1 MIKNITALL
10 LSCCIVPA
18 FAQTSPLVQTDTL
31 IVGYDIETAL
41 PVSSYSATG
50 VGAAA
55 FDNAAHIDVAKA
67 LYGKIAGLNVRQG
80 VGSSADNVCTFS
92 VHGKTP
98 LVLVDG
104 FPRELSEDRKSVV

>member
-55 FDNAAHIDVAKA
+55 M
-67 LYGKIAGLNVRQG
+67 
-80 VGSSADNVCTFS
+80 SAPS
-92 VHGKTP
+92 
-98 LVLVDG
+98 
-104 FPRELSEDRKSVV
+104 LSTARLRSCWWTASRGNSLT

>member
-80 VGSSADNVCTFS
+80 VGSSADTPCDSS
-92 VHGKTP
+92 VPAKP
-98 LVLVDG
+98 QPALADAL
-104 FPRELSEDRKSVV
+104 PRDLLQLPP